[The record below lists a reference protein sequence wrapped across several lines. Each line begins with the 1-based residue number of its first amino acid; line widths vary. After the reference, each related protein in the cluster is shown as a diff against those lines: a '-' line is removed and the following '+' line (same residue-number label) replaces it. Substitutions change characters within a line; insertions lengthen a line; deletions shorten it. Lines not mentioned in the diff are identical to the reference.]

1 MCTGR
6 ATSCSNTVRRH
17 VAATNRFEC
26 TGKFLWKS
34 LSPQQSFVAAT
45 SQKKIKSDWIC
56 ATFCG
61 DKILLQRQRFSQ
73 KFSSTLQAICR
84 YDVSHVSHQ
93 TEAVNNS
100 KHEGIRMG
108 PERSAKLSINCC
120 CWRIFFIFFFW
131 KNNRH
136 FRGAISFGIV
146 DIHHWFTWSV
156 TFTIPFVTRPSLRFF
171 LVFPFLVNS
180 SPPTYTRRQPKEI
193 NFVFMA
199 F

>member
-1 MCTGR
+1 MCKGR
-6 ATSCSNTVRRH
+6 ATSCSNTVRQH

-26 TGKFLWKS
+26 TGEFLWKS

-120 CWRIFFIFFFW
+120 CWRIFFIFFSE
-131 KNNRH
+131 K
-136 FRGAISFGIV
+136 II
-146 DIHHWFTWSV
+146 V
-156 TFTIPFVTRPSLRFF
+156 TFEGPLVLELSTFIIGLHEAYHFHHTFRYPTLFTLFFCLSLPRRFF
-171 LVFPFLVNS
+171 AAYIYKAPS
-180 SPPTYTRRQPKEI
+180 TRRRL
-193 NFVFMA
+193 
-199 F
+199 

>member
-56 ATFCG
+56 AIFCG

-120 CWRIFFIFFFW
+120 CWRIFFIFFSE
-131 KNNRH
+131 K
-136 FRGAISFGIV
+136 II
-146 DIHHWFTWSV
+146 V
-156 TFTIPFVTRPSLRFF
+156 TFEGPLVLELSTFIIGLHEAWLSPYLLLPDPLYAFF
-171 LVFPFLVNS
+171 LSFPS
-180 SPPTYTRRQPKEI
+180 S
-193 NFVFMA
+193 
-199 F
+199 